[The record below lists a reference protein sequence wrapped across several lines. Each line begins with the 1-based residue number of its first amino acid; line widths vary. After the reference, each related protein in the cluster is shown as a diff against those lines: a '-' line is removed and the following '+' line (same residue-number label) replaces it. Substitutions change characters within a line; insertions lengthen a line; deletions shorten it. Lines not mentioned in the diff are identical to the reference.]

1 MRSIFPADRRIAALA
16 VGLHKKGLVRTLYLQ
31 LKKLAIIKKNPL
43 KEAIKSIPD
52 EFTLEEL
59 VDKLVLLDKIEKGNR
74 DSIEGNTVSEVELE
88 EEMKKWFK

>member
-1 MRSIFPADRRIAALA
+1 M
-16 VGLHKKGLVRTLYLQ
+16 
-31 LKKLAIIKKNPL
+31 IKKNEL
-43 KEAIKSIPD
+43 KETIESFPD

-59 VDKLVLLDKIEKGNR
+59 VDKLILLDKIEKGNR

>member
-1 MRSIFPADRRIAALA
+1 M
-16 VGLHKKGLVRTLYLQ
+16 
-31 LKKLAIIKKNPL
+31 IKKNQL
-43 KEAIKSIPD
+43 KETIESFPD

-59 VDKLVLLDKIEKGNR
+59 VDKLILLDKIEKGNR